1 MWFMVF
7 LRGTGMSSMMV
18 TMLICSLLS
27 AILCGGIGVILGIS
41 HGVRLGIIMV
51 GIGIILIWGFRIGT
65 IRMDTM
71 IIGITLIGILRTHI
85 IRIMVGPE

>member
-1 MWFMVF
+1 MWFTDF
-7 LRGTGMSSMMV
+7 LHGTGMSSMMV
-18 TMLICSLLS
+18 TMHMSSLLS
-27 AILCGGIGVILGIS
+27 AIHYGGIGVILGIS

-71 IIGITLIGILRTHI
+71 IIGIRRTHI